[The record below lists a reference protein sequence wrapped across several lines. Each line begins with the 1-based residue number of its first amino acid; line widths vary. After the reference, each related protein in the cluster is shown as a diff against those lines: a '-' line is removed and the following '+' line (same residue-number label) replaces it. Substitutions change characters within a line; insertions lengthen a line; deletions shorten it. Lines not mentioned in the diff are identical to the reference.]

1 MVEVVVVVVVGGS
14 VVEVVDVVTAH
25 GIVCVIAFV
34 QVPVDVIVTPVAASS
49 TLTLLPAV
57 SSLFVP
63 VDGVTL
69 PTVAVRLKLGP
80 KSAPKPAPN
89 VNVIFL
95 AIFLF
100 FYIEHAIPHVFIV
113 LSCITK
119 PGPADGVVDVN

>member
-1 MVEVVVVVVVGGS
+1 MVEVVDVVDGVDVVD
-14 VVEVVDVVTAH
+14 VVDVVTAH

-57 SSLFVP
+57 SSLFVA

-69 PTVAVRLKLGP
+69 PTFAVRLKLGP

-95 AIFLF
+95 AIF
-100 FYIEHAIPHVFIV
+100 YIFI
-113 LSCITK
+113 LNMLIHMY
-119 PGPADGVVDVN
+119 

>member
-1 MVEVVVVVVVGGS
+1 MVEVVVVVN
-14 VVEVVDVVTAH
+14 TH

-57 SSLFVP
+57 SSLFVA

-69 PTVAVRLKLGP
+69 PTFAVRLKLGP

-100 FYIEHAIPHVFIV
+100 FYTEHANPHVLNVPSYI
-113 LSCITK
+113 IK